1 MQLDNFKDELDL
13 FPVSNDAKE
22 LLLELRSR
30 KVRLNKLII
39 YFLVSLFLEI
49 IVLVKFKFSFYLL
62 FQTMLSNPIFSYIF
76 ILSTAVLIY
85 CLIEMSKVSKNL
97 ELLRLETIDKIER
110 FCTDWTITEK
120 SQLRDQLSNF
130 IKTSINVNIRFK
142 T

>member
-1 MQLDNFKDELDL
+1 MQHDKFKDELDL

-39 YFLVSLFLEI
+39 YFLVSLFLEM
-49 IVLVKFKFSFYLL
+49 IVLFKFRFSFYLL
-62 FQTMLSNPIFSYIF
+62 FQTMLSNPLFSYIF

-97 ELLRLETIDKIER
+97 ELLRVETIDKIER